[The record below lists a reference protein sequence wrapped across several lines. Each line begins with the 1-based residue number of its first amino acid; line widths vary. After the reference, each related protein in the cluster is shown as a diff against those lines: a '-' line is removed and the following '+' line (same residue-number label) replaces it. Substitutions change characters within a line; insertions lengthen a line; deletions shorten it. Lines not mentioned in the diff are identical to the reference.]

1 MEPPPGVIPDFDHP
15 YSLNGYVLVTQII
28 CFAVVPFFVV
38 SRLYAS
44 FFIIHRVGIE
54 ECESMPEL

>member
-1 MEPPPGVIPDFDHP
+1 MEPPRGVTPDFDHP
-15 YSLNGYVLVTQII
+15 YSLERYVLVTQII
-28 CFAVVPFFVV
+28 CFTVVPFFVL

-54 ECESMPEL
+54 ECE